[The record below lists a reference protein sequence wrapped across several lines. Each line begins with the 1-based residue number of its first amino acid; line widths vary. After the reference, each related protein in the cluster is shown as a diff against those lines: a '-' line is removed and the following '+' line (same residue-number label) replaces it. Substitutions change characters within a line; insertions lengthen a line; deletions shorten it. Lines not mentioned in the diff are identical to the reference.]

1 MQKVVV
7 FAVTVKHN
15 IPRVFIKERHQ
26 NDDIKVKHCISE
38 NLRYSAFAFIWAI
51 FVLYNRF

>member
-7 FAVTVKHN
+7 FAVTMKHN

-26 NDDIKVKHCISE
+26 NDDIKSKALYFRKFEIQCFCVHMGNIC
-38 NLRYSAFAFIWAI
+38 FIQ
-51 FVLYNRF
+51 